1 MRKVPANIV
10 DVGRAMIARGVE
22 EADLNYTL
30 ELVMSSGSLEG
41 RQAGLTTLL
50 VEAGANPT
58 SQAIRVALAHL
69 VVEPILLLLDRGLAM
84 TAPIAAALGR
94 VQALASLLPDASPED
109 KQEALGMAVINRHLE
124 AARLCLDAGADPNG
138 FLPVHRHSVPLH
150 QAALNDDVELMK
162 LLVERGARLDI
173 RDTLW
178 DGTPLGWAVHNEK
191 AKAEAYL
198 RSQLD

>member
-1 MRKVPANIV
+1 
-10 DVGRAMIARGVE
+10 
-22 EADLNYTL
+22 
-30 ELVMSSGSLEG
+30 
-41 RQAGLTTLL
+41 
-50 VEAGANPT
+50 
-58 SQAIRVALAHL
+58 
-69 VVEPILLLLDRGLAM
+69 VEPILLLLDRGLAM

-94 VQALASLLPDASPED
+94 IQALATLLPDASPED
-109 KQEALGMAVINRHLE
+109 KQEALGMAVINRHPE

-178 DGTPLGWAVHNEK
+178 DGTPLGWAVHNKK
-191 AKAEAYL
+191 AGAEAYL
-198 RSQLD
+198 RAQQASSSGG

>member
-1 MRKVPANIV
+1 
-10 DVGRAMIARGVE
+10 
-22 EADLNYTL
+22 
-30 ELVMSSGSLEG
+30 
-41 RQAGLTTLL
+41 
-50 VEAGANPT
+50 
-58 SQAIRVALAHL
+58 
-69 VVEPILLLLDRGLAM
+69 
-84 TAPIAAALGR
+84 
-94 VQALASLLPDASPED
+94 
-109 KQEALGMAVINRHLE
+109 MAVINRHLE

-178 DGTPLGWAVHNEK
+178 DGTPLGWAVHNKK

-198 RSQLD
+198 RCAATRVSPDGKAGRDEPPVYANRSRDRAFAFSASTSRSRGGRVGLERRSSRRGGRGDLVDGALECRLVRLRRLVEAAQLAHELQRGGADLVLGRGRLEIEQRADVAAHRVVLIYIHRM